1 MFQLQIT
8 LFVVLQSDC
17 KYKWLQKKGHAFMRD
32 LLKLRLTTR
41 PVREKYKMI
50 IPELN
55 QVSYGKKSLIIFGL
69 KTLEQGLSLN

>member
-1 MFQLQIT
+1 
-8 LFVVLQSDC
+8 
-17 KYKWLQKKGHAFMRD
+17 MRD
-32 LLKLRLTTR
+32 LFKLRLTTR